1 MSSQRFLVP
10 AFAAL
15 LLAGS
20 AGFADSEKTAPKDF
34 VAFGTLHTLEADA
47 VKAQALAWLKSAGKS
62 DETIIQTFNSIW
74 EASDSELLDKVS
86 QTLALGDKDAAKL
99 LADAQDLA
107 TPAPTTVPEI
117 LKDVKRPAFYRAN
130 LGLAYAKALTN
141 RRVYEEALDALKTVK
156 AEQVVD
162 PAAYLFNRAVAEHAL
177 ELRSDANYSIIRLL
191 DDVTDSPERYKTVAA
206 LMVYDMLGW
215 QEKDLGSVARKM
227 DNIERRLDLSR
238 GGPTTQEIQKKVVR
252 RLDEMIKELE
262 NQANG
267 NGNGNG
273 DACPNGGNKPNSTNR
288 PSSPMKDSNVANN
301 GGPGVVD
308 NIKFKELS
316 KVWGNLPEKDRV
328 KAMADLTAGMPP
340 KYRALIEDYFKKQA
354 GNGSTASSND

>member
-1 MSSQRFLVP
+1 LAP

-15 LLAGS
+15 LIASGS
-20 AGFADSEKTAPKDF
+20 VFADSEKTPPKDF
-34 VAFGTLHTLEADA
+34 SAFGTLHAQEADA
-47 VKAQALAWLKSAGKS
+47 VKSQALDWLRSAGKS
-62 DETIIQTFNSIW
+62 DEPIIKTFNSIW
-74 EASDSELLDKVS
+74 EAPDVQLLDKVS

-99 LADAQDLA
+99 LTDAQDLA
-107 TPAPTTVPEI
+107 TPAPTTVPQI
-117 LKDVKRPAFYRAN
+117 LKDAKKPAFYRAN

-177 ELRSDANYSIIRLL
+177 ELRSDANYSIVRLL

-262 NQANG
+262 NQASGNCDCNG
-267 NGNGNG
+267 GN
-273 DACPNGGNKPNSTNR
+273 CPNGGNKTNNTIR
-288 PSSPMKDSNVANN
+288 PSSPQKDSNGGNG

-308 NIKFKELS
+308 NIKFMELS
-316 KVWGNLPEKDRV
+316 KVWGNLPEKERV

-340 KYRALIEDYFKKQA
+340 KYKAVIEDYFKKA
-354 GNGSTASSND
+354 NSSGSSND